1 MSITIR
7 DLGDFEGK
15 YGIEEAQA
23 LRILGEVTDIQEF
36 EYDWSE
42 CDYWLT
48 EADYIAYLM
57 KVEG

>member
-1 MSITIR
+1 MSINIQ

-15 YGIEEAQA
+15 YDLEESQA
-23 LRILGEVTDIQEF
+23 LRILSEVSDIQDF